1 MSRLDTIFFGLLIFV
16 PVALGA
22 AWFSALS
29 PITVFILSALALIPL
44 AKFLSDATEALAD
57 HVGPA
62 AGGLLNA
69 TFGNAPELIIAIFAL
84 SAGLVDVVKASLI
97 GSILGNLLLGLGVA
111 LFAGGLGRHKQE
123 FNVTAARSN
132 ASTLLLAAT
141 ALVLP
146 ALFFLSSG
154 IPELTIDHLSI
165 AVSILLILGY
175 VATLI
180 FALVTHKHLYATEPD
195 GDAAAWSVM
204 KALVILI
211 ASTGAVVLV
220 SDVLV
225 GALEP
230 LIATFGWPPLF
241 VGAIVLA
248 LAGNAAEYLAAIRAA
263 AGNKV
268 LLSTQIALGSATQI
282 MLFVIPVIVIVS
294 ALVGHPMDLVFT
306 IFELVAVVF
315 AIFITNS
322 IIEDGETNW
331 LEGVLLFIVYCVI
344 AVAFFFHP

>member
-1 MSRLDTIFFGLLIFV
+1 MSRLDHWFLVLLIFV
-16 PVALGA
+16 PIALGA
-22 AWFSALS
+22 EWFSLLP
-29 PITVFILSALALIPL
+29 PIPVFVLALLALVPI
-44 AKFLSDATEALAD
+44 AKFLSDATEALAE

-69 TFGNAPELIIAIFAL
+69 TFGNAPELIISIFAL
-84 SAGLVDVVKASLI
+84 SAGLVDVVKASLV
-97 GSILGNLLLGLGVA
+97 GSILGNLLLGLGLA
-111 LFAGGLGRHKQE
+111 LFAGGLFRPKQE

-146 ALFFLSSG
+146 AFFFLSPG
-154 IPELTIDHLSI
+154 ISAVVVDHLSI

-175 VATLI
+175 IATL
-180 FALVTHKHLYATEPD
+180 FFSLYTHKHLYATEPD
-195 GDAAAWSVM
+195 EDAAGWSI
-204 KALVILI
+204 KKGLVILFL
-211 ASTGAVVLV
+211 STGAVILV

-225 GALEP
+225 NSLTP

-263 AGNKV
+263 ASDKV
-268 LLSTQIALGSATQI
+268 LLATQISLGSATQI
-282 MLFVIPVIVIVS
+282 MLFVIPVIVIAS
-294 ALVGHPMDLVFT
+294 ALLGKGMDLVFT
-306 IFELVAVVF
+306 LFELVAIIF

-331 LEGVLLFIVYCVI
+331 LEGALLFLVYCIV
-344 AVAFFFHP
+344 AVAFYFHP